1 MSHMGGRKQS
11 KIDWAEVRHDIVG
24 GIRSGAYHSAW
35 YVKNWAEQTVVHPT
49 LSLLG
54 FNVAEEK
61 PTFDGLKIVGVGY
74 GRTGTYSLRLALEE
88 LGYPTLHTQHLY
100 ENHEIFNMWSDGIFN
115 PSIEADEILMGR
127 PNFDLM
133 AERGFA
139 GTMDFPSSLYY
150 EQIME
155 QYPDAK
161 FILTVRSDPEIWF
174 RSWDTLS
181 KTITQPTRY
190 WQFMAHVQQYNN
202 YLRWLFSV
210 VNRDTKYLNCDMP
223 FPDQMKE
230 RAIASYEEHN
240 RRVREMI
247 PQDRLLEYNVKQGWA
262 PLCQFLEIESCPT
275 TAFPKTNSARSLQI
289 QTISAMAIPLTI
301 TLFVLFYVFSCVFQR
316 TTNQSVL
323 GWLGMKRL
331 QILEYLTGREM
342 MVQKRRAER
351 AAAKKKGRKQN

>member
-1 MSHMGGRKQS
+1 MFHRNVLVSARPTVPRTYIFLLPPNKQ
-11 KIDWAEVRHDIVG
+11 
-24 GIRSGAYHSAW
+24 
-35 YVKNWAEQTVVHPT
+35 Q
-49 LSLLG
+49 
-54 FNVAEEK
+54 
-61 PTFDGLKIVGVGY
+61 
-74 GRTGTYSLRLALEE
+74 YSLRLALEE

-100 ENHEIFNMWSDGIFN
+100 ENHEIFNMWSDEIFN
-115 PSIEADEILMGR
+115 PSIEADEVLMGR

-161 FILTVRSDPEIWF
+161 FFLTVRNDPEVWF

-190 WQFMAHVQQYNN
+190 WQFMSHVQQYNN

-210 VNRDTKYLNCDMP
+210 VNRDKKYLNCDMP

-247 PQDRLLEYNVKQGWA
+247 PQDRLLEYNVKQGWE
-262 PLCQFLEIESCPT
+262 PLCQFLEVDSCPT
-275 TAFPKTNSARSLQI
+275 TPFPKTNSARSLQI

-351 AAAKKKGRKQN
+351 AANKGRKQY